1 MKLKDAVRREGPG
14 YRNPA
19 RYRLDFIKENTFNRV
34 WSVRMTRARVFLVS
48 AAIIAGGAALLW
60 VIIAYTPVRQLLPGA
75 LKGDLRAQ
83 YIETAVKLD
92 SLEQAAAR
100 NAAYIENI
108 SSLMRGEVTRPD
120 TATASV
126 VAVDDSLLAASE
138 SERDFVRSY
147 EAQERFNLSVL
158 APIAAEGMVFSS
170 PVPTTAQASS
180 MQSKGMRVTG
190 PKGSPLSAIYRGTVI
205 SVNTSADGT
214 SSVTVQHPNDFVSIY
229 SSLDDIFVDRG
240 QRVEPGQRLGHI
252 GTMPANFELWH
263 KGSPLDPGD
272 YINF

>member
-100 NAAYIENI
+100 NRAQ
-108 SSLMRGEVTRPD
+108 LRGSGTFQPQRTRPD
-120 TATASV
+120 SRRGHGILITGPYDSPSLID
-126 VAVDDSLLAASE
+126 AVQGYA
-138 SERDFVRSY
+138 RHG
-147 EAQERFNLSVL
+147 
-158 APIAAEGMVFSS
+158 AEGL
-170 PVPTTAQASS
+170 TTFGNIPWHS
-180 MQSKGMRVTG
+180 
-190 PKGSPLSAIYRGTVI
+190 
-205 SVNTSADGT
+205 
-214 SSVTVQHPNDFVSIY
+214 
-229 SSLDDIFVDRG
+229 DIG
-240 QRVEPGQRLGHI
+240 QHI
-252 GTMPANFELWH
+252 GRRYFICHRATSKRFRKHL
-263 KGSPLDPGD
+263 
-272 YINF
+272 

>member
-1 MKLKDAVRREGPG
+1 
-14 YRNPA
+14 
-19 RYRLDFIKENTFNRV
+19 
-34 WSVRMTRARVFLVS
+34 
-48 AAIIAGGAALLW
+48 
-60 VIIAYTPVRQLLPGA
+60 
-75 LKGDLRAQ
+75 
-83 YIETAVKLD
+83 
-92 SLEQAAAR
+92 
-100 NAAYIENI
+100 
-108 SSLMRGEVTRPD
+108 
-120 TATASV
+120 
-126 VAVDDSLLAASE
+126 
-138 SERDFVRSY
+138 
-147 EAQERFNLSVL
+147 
-158 APIAAEGMVFSS
+158 
-170 PVPTTAQASS
+170 

-229 SSLDDIFVDRG
+229 SGLDHIFVDRG

>member
-83 YIETAVKLD
+83 YIDAAVKLD

-100 NAAYIENI
+100 NAAYIANI
-108 SSLMRGEVTRPD
+108 SSLMRGEPLQPD
-120 TATASV
+120 TAAAPV
-126 VAVDDSLLAASE
+126 VTVEDSLLAASE
-138 SERDFVRSY
+138 SERDFVRRY
-147 EAQERFNLSVL
+147 ESQERFNLSVL
-158 APIAAEGMVFSS
+158 APIAAEGMVFSA
-170 PVPTTAQASS
+170 PAGPTAQITH
-180 MQSKGMRVTG
+180 MQSKGMRISG
-190 PKGSPLSAIYRGTVI
+190 PKATPLSAIYRGTVI
-205 SVNTSADGT
+205 AVTTGADGT
-214 SSVTVQHPNDFVSIY
+214 STVTVQHPNDFVSIY
-229 SSLDDIFVDRG
+229 SGIADVFVDRG
-240 QRVEPGQRLGHI
+240 QRVEPGQRLGHL
-252 GTMPANFELWH
+252 GTSPANFELWH
-263 KGSPLDPGD
+263 KGSSLDPGD